1 MENVFQLRASD
12 VVLDKVYNPLKND
25 DYGRLTPDQLNEWC
39 GIIPDFFA
47 SAVMAHEPDI
57 TKADKNEKTDIVS
70 GDMDGFDL
78 RLIALNKVALAMDD
92 EYGYGGFG
100 SSVMKIKWYAPTPKP
115 NIIGRIIGNDG
126 EEDLDPLGEFRY
138 KFLQL
143 FVYEY
148 GMVALRI
155 SGKPDTV
162 KFARFD

>member
-1 MENVFQLRASD
+1 MENVFKLRASD
-12 VVLDKVYNPLKND
+12 VVLDKVYNPLKNEY
-25 DYGRLTPDQLNEWC
+25 YGRLTPDQLNEWC

-47 SAVMAHEPDI
+47 SAVMACEPDI

-70 GDMDGFDL
+70 GDMDSFDL

-100 SSVMKIKWYAPTPKP
+100 SSVMKTKP
-115 NIIGRIIGNDG
+115 SDFGKIFGTDG
-126 EEDLDPLGEFRY
+126 EPDLDPLGEFHY

>member
-1 MENVFQLRASD
+1 MENVFKLRVSD
-12 VVLDKVYNPLKND
+12 VVLDKVLNPLNSD
-25 DYGRLTPDQLNEWC
+25 FYGKLTPDQLDEWC

-47 SAVMAHEPDI
+47 AAVMAHEPDI

-70 GDMDGFDL
+70 GDMDSFDL

-100 SSVMKIKWYAPTPKP
+100 SSVMKTKP
-115 NIIGRIIGNDG
+115 NILGRIIGNDG
-126 EEDLDPLGEFRY
+126 EADLDPLGEFHY

-148 GMVALRI
+148 GMAALRI
-155 SGKPDTV
+155 YGKPDTV

>member
-1 MENVFQLRASD
+1 M
-12 VVLDKVYNPLKND
+12 DKVYNPLKSD
-25 DYGRLTPDQLNEWC
+25 FYGKLTPDQLNEWC

-47 SAVMAHEPDI
+47 SAVMACEPDI
-57 TKADKNEKTDIVS
+57 TKADNNEKTDIVS
-70 GDMDGFDL
+70 GDMDSFDL

-92 EYGYGGFG
+92 DYGYGGFG
-100 SSVMKIKWYAPTPKP
+100 YVGYETKP

-126 EEDLDPLGEFRY
+126 EEDLDPLGEFHY

-148 GMVALRI
+148 GMAALRI

>member
-1 MENVFQLRASD
+1 MENVFKLRASD
-12 VVLDKVYNPLKND
+12 VVLDKVYNPLKSD
-25 DYGRLTPDQLNEWC
+25 FYGKLAPDQLDEWC

-47 SAVMAHEPDI
+47 AAVMACEPDI

-70 GDMDGFDL
+70 GDMDSFDL

-100 SSVMKIKWYAPTPKP
+100 SSVMKTKP
-115 NIIGRIIGNDG
+115 NILGRIIGNDG
-126 EEDLDPLGEFRY
+126 EADLDPLGEFHY

>member
-1 MENVFQLRASD
+1 MENVFKLRESD
-12 VVLDKVYNPLKND
+12 LVLDKVYNPLKSD
-25 DYGRLTPDQLNEWC
+25 FYGKLTPDQLDEWC

-47 SAVMAHEPDI
+47 AAVMACEPDI

-70 GDMDGFDL
+70 GDMDSFDL

-100 SSVMKIKWYAPTPKP
+100 SSVMKTKP
-115 NIIGRIIGNDG
+115 NILGRIIGNDG
-126 EEDLDPLGEFRY
+126 EADLDPLGEFHY

-148 GMVALRI
+148 GMAALRI

>member
-1 MENVFQLRASD
+1 MENVFKLRASD
-12 VVLDKVYNPLKND
+12 VVLDKVYTPLKSD
-25 DYGRLTPDQLNEWC
+25 FYGKLTPDQLDEWC

-47 SAVMAHEPDI
+47 AAVMACEPDI

-70 GDMDGFDL
+70 GDMDSFDL
-78 RLIALNKVALAMDD
+78 RLIDLNKVALAMDD

-100 SSVMKIKWYAPTPKP
+100 SSVMKTKP
-115 NIIGRIIGNDG
+115 NILGRIIGNDG
-126 EEDLDPLGEFRY
+126 EADLDPLGEFHY

-148 GMVALRI
+148 GMGALRI

>member
-1 MENVFQLRASD
+1 MENVFKLRASD
-12 VVLDKVYNPLKND
+12 VVLDKVYNPLKSD
-25 DYGRLTPDQLNEWC
+25 FYGKLTPDQLDEWC

-47 SAVMAHEPDI
+47 AAVMACEPDI

-70 GDMDGFDL
+70 GDMDCFDL

-100 SSVMKIKWYAPTPKP
+100 SSVMKTKP
-115 NIIGRIIGNDG
+115 NLLGRIIGNDG
-126 EEDLDPLGEFRY
+126 EADLDPLGEFHY

-148 GMVALRI
+148 GMAALRI

>member
-12 VVLDKVYNPLKND
+12 LVLDKVYNPLKSEE
-25 DYGRLTPDQLNEWC
+25 YGRLTPDQLNEWC

-47 SAVMAHEPDI
+47 SAVMACEPDI

-70 GDMDGFDL
+70 GDMDSFDL

-100 SSVMKIKWYAPTPKP
+100 SSVMKTKP
-115 NIIGRIIGNDG
+115 NIIGRIIGTDG
-126 EEDLDPLGEFRY
+126 EPDLDPLGEFQY

-155 SGKPDTV
+155 FGKPDTV

>member
-12 VVLDKVYNPLKND
+12 VVLDKVYNPLNSD
-25 DYGRLTPDQLNEWC
+25 FYGKLTPDQLDEWC

-47 SAVMAHEPDI
+47 AAVMACEPDI

-70 GDMDGFDL
+70 GDMDSFDL
-78 RLIALNKVALAMDD
+78 RLIALNKVALAIDD

-100 SSVMKIKWYAPTPKP
+100 SSVMKTKP
-115 NIIGRIIGNDG
+115 NILGRIIGNDG
-126 EEDLDPLGEFRY
+126 EAALDPLGEFHY

-143 FVYEY
+143 FVYEC

-155 SGKPDTV
+155 FGKPDTV

>member
-1 MENVFQLRASD
+1 
-12 VVLDKVYNPLKND
+12 
-25 DYGRLTPDQLNEWC
+25 
-39 GIIPDFFA
+39 
-47 SAVMAHEPDI
+47 MACEPDI

-70 GDMDGFDL
+70 GDMDSFDL

-100 SSVMKIKWYAPTPKP
+100 SSVMKTKP
-115 NIIGRIIGNDG
+115 NILGRIIGNDG
-126 EEDLDPLGEFRY
+126 EADLDPLGEFHY

>member
-1 MENVFQLRASD
+1 MENVFKLRASD
-12 VVLDKVYNPLKND
+12 VVLDKVYNPLKSD
-25 DYGRLTPDQLNEWC
+25 FYGKLTPDQLDEWC

-47 SAVMAHEPDI
+47 AAVMACEPDI

-70 GDMDGFDL
+70 GDMDCFDL

-92 EYGYGGFG
+92 EYRCGGFG
-100 SSVMKIKWYAPTPKP
+100 SSVMKTKP
-115 NIIGRIIGNDG
+115 NILGRIIGNDG
-126 EEDLDPLGEFRY
+126 EADLDPLGEFHY

-148 GMVALRI
+148 GMAALRI

>member
-1 MENVFQLRASD
+1 MENVFKLRVSD
-12 VVLDKVYNPLKND
+12 VVLDKVLNPLNSD
-25 DYGRLTPDQLNEWC
+25 FYGKLTPDQLDEWC

-70 GDMDGFDL
+70 GDMDSFDL

-100 SSVMKIKWYAPTPKP
+100 SSVMKTKP
-115 NIIGRIIGNDG
+115 NILGRIIGNDG
-126 EEDLDPLGEFRY
+126 EADLDPLGEFHY

-148 GMVALRI
+148 GMAALRI
-155 SGKPDTV
+155 YGKPDTV

>member
-1 MENVFQLRASD
+1 
-12 VVLDKVYNPLKND
+12 
-25 DYGRLTPDQLNEWC
+25 
-39 GIIPDFFA
+39 
-47 SAVMAHEPDI
+47 MACEPDI

-70 GDMDGFDL
+70 GDMDSFDL

-100 SSVMKIKWYAPTPKP
+100 SSVMKTKP
-115 NIIGRIIGNDG
+115 NILGRIIGNDG
-126 EEDLDPLGEFRY
+126 EADLDPLGEFHY

-148 GMVALRI
+148 GMAALRI
-155 SGKPDTV
+155 FGKPDTV

>member
-1 MENVFQLRASD
+1 MENVFKLRASD
-12 VVLDKVYNPLKND
+12 VVLDKVYNPLNSD
-25 DYGRLTPDQLNEWC
+25 FYGKLTPDQLDEWC

-47 SAVMAHEPDI
+47 AAVMACEPDI
-57 TKADKNEKTDIVS
+57 TKADKIEKTDIVS
-70 GDMDGFDL
+70 GDMDSFDL

-100 SSVMKIKWYAPTPKP
+100 SSVMKTKP
-115 NIIGRIIGNDG
+115 NILGRIIGNDG
-126 EEDLDPLGEFRY
+126 EADLDPLGEFHY

-143 FVYEY
+143 FVYEC

-155 SGKPDTV
+155 FGKPDTV